1 MHSTGADLVS
11 GDRLTYLPLGGA
23 GEIGMNMYAYGHGPR
38 DRERF
43 VIVDA
48 GVMFPDMETTPGVD
62 LIIPEFS
69 WLCERR
75 DRVDALF
82 LTHAHEDHI
91 GAVPF
96 VLEELNVPVFAR
108 RFTAELTRRK
118 LAEFGIDPGRIR
130 EVGATPEQVEAG
142 PFSVEF
148 VPVSHSVPESSSL
161 LLEAGGHRIIHTG
174 DLRLDRDPVIGPP
187 FDSALW
193 SRLAKPGVRALV
205 CDSTNIFSRHEG
217 HPEGSV
223 GPAFAELLAETE
235 GAMAATTFAS
245 NLARLKQLAEAAHAC
260 GRSVVLLGRAMVRM
274 VEVGRATGVLD
285 GFPSTVSPEE
295 AVRLPR
301 NRLLLLTTGSQGEPR
316 SATAQ
321 LARGRF
327 RGLELIAGDTL
338 LYSSK
343 TIPGNERSVALV
355 MNRYAAKGVTVIDES
370 AGHYHVS
377 GHANRPDLAELYRL
391 VVPDCVVPMHGE
403 HRHLVEHMQFARGLG
418 LSSFLVPNGTVL
430 DIGGL
435 RVDDGTVHTGRLYLD
450 GSELTASDSGVVRKR
465 QKMARSGLAC
475 VSVVLRGRSPP
486 RCSAEVRL
494 VGMVADGG
502 SVDQDEIA
510 EEVVNDLERGGR
522 HRPAGDGDVQR
533 RVETLVRQIVRD
545 RLGKTPEVSVI
556 VHRT

>member
-1 MHSTGADLVS
+1 MADN
-11 GDRLTYLPLGGA
+11 RLIYLPLGGA
-23 GEIGMNMYAYGHGPR
+23 GEIGMNMYAYGYGPK

-43 VIVDA
+43 IIVDA

-75 DRVDALF
+75 DRIEALF

-96 VLEELNVPVFAR
+96 LLEELDIPVFAR

-118 LAEFGIDPGRIR
+118 VAEFALEPGRIR
-130 EVGATPEQVEAG
+130 EVGASPEQVGAG

-148 VPVSHSVPESSSL
+148 IPVSHSVPESSSL
-161 LLEAGGHRIIHTG
+161 LLEAGGRRIIHTG
-174 DLRLDRDPVIGPP
+174 DLRLDPDPVIGPP
-187 FDSALW
+187 FDPALW
-193 SRLAKPGVRALV
+193 TKLAKPGVRALV
-205 CDSTNIFSRHEG
+205 CDSTNVFSRHEG

-223 GPAFAELLAETE
+223 GPAFAELLSETE
-235 GAMAATTFAS
+235 GAIAATTFAS

-260 GRSVVLLGRAMVRM
+260 GRSVVLLGRAMIRM

-295 AVRLPR
+295 ASRLPR
-301 NRLLLLTTGSQGEPR
+301 RRLLLLTTGSQGEPR

-338 LYSSK
+338 LFSSK

-355 MNRYAAKGVTVIDES
+355 MNRYAAKGVKVIDES
-370 AGHYHVS
+370 VGHYHVS

-391 VVPDCVVPMHGE
+391 VAPDCVVPMHGE
-403 HRHLVEHMQFARGLG
+403 HRHLVEHAQFARELG
-418 LSSFLVPNGTVL
+418 LSSFLVPNGTML
-430 DIGGL
+430 DIGGMRL
-435 RVDDGTVHTGRLYLD
+435 EDGTVHSGRLYLE
-450 GSELTASDSGVVRKR
+450 GFELMASDSGVVRKR
-465 QKMARSGLAC
+465 LRMARSGLAC
-475 VSVVLRGRSPP
+475 VSVVLGGRSDL
-486 RCSAEVRL
+486 RSRAEVRL
-494 VGMVADGG
+494 FGVVADGG

-510 EEVVNDLERGGR
+510 EEVSNDLERTGR
-522 HRPAGDGDVQR
+522 RRPVSDGDVQK
-533 RVETLVRQIVRD
+533 RVETLVRQILRD
-545 RLGKTPEVSVI
+545 RLGRAPEISVI